1 MAWLMRN
8 GDVLAAAEVVTDR
21 RARTRG
27 LLGRDS
33 LEGALILRPGKQIHT
48 VGMKFAIDVAFV
60 AKDGRVLRA
69 STLPPWRVSRPV
81 PKSAFVIEASAGAFE
96 RWRLRVD
103 DVVEVRE

>member
-1 MAWLMRN
+1 MPWLIRN
-8 GDVLAAAEVVTDR
+8 GDVLATAEIVTDR
-21 RARTRG
+21 RARRRG

-33 LEGALILRPGKQIHT
+33 VDGALVLRPGKQVHT
-48 VGMKFAIDVAFV
+48 IGMKFAIDVAFV

-81 PKSAFVIEASAGAFE
+81 PKSAYVIEAADGAFE
-96 RWRLRVD
+96 RWRLQVD